1 MKGSSRSPGFDE
13 SRDATTDELD
23 ALPEISQQAL
33 QTLDQCIKSHHVV
46 EIDYTDAEGRRS
58 TIPLRPFYIRY
69 SNAHNL
75 VVWGMPTNE
84 PGWEELRFDR
94 IHGVRDTGEVF
105 TPNW

>member
-1 MKGSSRSPGFDE
+1 MTRSPQPPGFDAG
-13 SRDATTDELD
+13 RDATTEELS
-23 ALPEISQQAL
+23 ALPEISQEAL
-33 QTLDQCIKSHHVV
+33 QTLEECIKSHHVV

-69 SNAHNL
+69 SKAHNL

-105 TPNW
+105 TPN